1 MPDDLLRRFHRTML
15 LARRYDERMLN
26 LQRQGKIGTFA
37 PIKGQEAAQVGTI
50 SAIGDDDWFV
60 PSFREMAAAIWRG
73 QPLDAMFLYI
83 GGFNEG
89 GAIPKGARDLPIAI
103 PVGTQTLH
111 AVGLGYAAKYSQ
123 SGEVAMTYFGDG
135 ATSEGDFNEALNFAA
150 VYKAPVIFV
159 CQNNQWAIS
168 LPRTRQ
174 AVTRT
179 LAERALGFGVPAL
192 EVDGN
197 DVLACHV
204 AATEAVERARAGD
217 GPTMIE
223 CVTYRM
229 EVHTTADDPTRYRS
243 DDEVEEWRKRDP
255 ITRFQRYLRNKGLL
269 SDDEI
274 ETLEA
279 EIKQQV
285 QEAWETARRKMEDYV
300 GDQLKMFDHVY
311 ADMPAELVA
320 QREELKRELA
330 ATDKGGRHG

>member
-1 MPDDLLRRFHRTML
+1 MPRTKLKPERQVETLSILSPDGSVDTGLEPDLPDDLLRRFHRTML

-159 CQNNQWAIS
+159 CQNNQW
-168 LPRTRQ
+168 
-174 AVTRT
+174 
-179 LAERALGFGVPAL
+179 GHF
-192 EVDGN
+192 
-197 DVLACHV
+197 
-204 AATEAVERARAGD
+204 AAAHPG
-217 GPTMIE
+217 
-223 CVTYRM
+223 
-229 EVHTTADDPTRYRS
+229 
-243 DDEVEEWRKRDP
+243 
-255 ITRFQRYLRNKGLL
+255 
-269 SDDEI
+269 
-274 ETLEA
+274 
-279 EIKQQV
+279 
-285 QEAWETARRKMEDYV
+285 RR
-300 GDQLKMFDHVY
+300 
-311 ADMPAELVA
+311 
-320 QREELKRELA
+320 
-330 ATDKGGRHG
+330 

>member
-1 MPDDLLRRFHRTML
+1 
-15 LARRYDERMLN
+15 
-26 LQRQGKIGTFA
+26 
-37 PIKGQEAAQVGTI
+37 
-50 SAIGDDDWFV
+50 
-60 PSFREMAAAIWRG
+60 
-73 QPLDAMFLYI
+73 
-83 GGFNEG
+83 
-89 GAIPKGARDLPIAI
+89 
-103 PVGTQTLH
+103 
-111 AVGLGYAAKYSQ
+111 
-123 SGEVAMTYFGDG
+123 
-135 ATSEGDFNEALNFAA
+135 
-150 VYKAPVIFV
+150 
-159 CQNNQWAIS
+159 
-168 LPRTRQ
+168 
-174 AVTRT
+174 
-179 LAERALGFGVPAL
+179 
-192 EVDGN
+192 
-197 DVLACHV
+197 
-204 AATEAVERARAGD
+204 
-217 GPTMIE
+217 MIE